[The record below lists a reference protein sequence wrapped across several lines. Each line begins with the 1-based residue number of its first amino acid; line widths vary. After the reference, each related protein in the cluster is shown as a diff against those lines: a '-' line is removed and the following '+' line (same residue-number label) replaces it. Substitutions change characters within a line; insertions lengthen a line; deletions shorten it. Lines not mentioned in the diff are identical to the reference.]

1 MGYWL
6 YIFILG
12 SFNITYNFA
21 FTYSSTLIYN
31 LFFIPIFLPKKKINR
46 LMTLHYKFII
56 IIKKKKK
63 KQSLAFEAPVIIA

>member
-1 MGYWL
+1 MGYSL

-31 LFFIPIFLPKKKINR
+31 LFFIPFFTQKKNYWFYTINLLLLLLLFL
-46 LMTLHYKFII
+46 
-56 IIKKKKK
+56 K
-63 KQSLAFEAPVIIA
+63 KQSLAFEAPVIVA

>member
-1 MGYWL
+1 MGYSL

-31 LFFIPIFLPKKKINR
+31 LFFIPFFTQKKKK
-46 LMTLHYKFII
+46 LLTLYNKFII
-56 IIKKKKK
+56 IIIIIFKKT
-63 KQSLAFEAPVIIA
+63 ITCI

>member
-1 MGYWL
+1 MGYSL

-31 LFFIPIFLPKKKINR
+31 LFFIPFFTQKKK
-46 LMTLHYKFII
+46 LLTLYNKFII
-56 IIKKKKK
+56 II
-63 KQSLAFEAPVIIA
+63 IIII

>member
-1 MGYWL
+1 MGYSL

-31 LFFIPIFLPKKKINR
+31 LFFIPFFTQKKK
-46 LMTLHYKFII
+46 LLTLYNKFII
-56 IIKKKKK
+56 IIIIIFKKT
-63 KQSLAFEAPVIIA
+63 ITCI